1 MSASFRLLRALFFVA
16 ACIFI
21 AGCEERVP
29 ESSTESADEVYTCAM
44 HPEIREHTPGDCPI
58 CGMALVELRAG
69 SESTEGE
76 GPNSVHLS
84 ERAQAQA
91 QVRTA
96 RVTQQQ
102 SAPSA
107 RSYTGRI
114 SADESREHV
123 LTSWVGGRLERL
135 LVRTEGT
142 EVRRGQSL
150 ARVYSPEVYAAA
162 GELRVALRQQE
173 RLSGQDPV
181 FVRSAEQN
189 VEAARQRLRLLGI
202 RGAALTRLEANAVRS
217 VSIHAAYSGTVVER
231 LAEEGQQLEVGS
243 PLLRIVDLTSVW
255 ALVELPE
262 AEAAGVRPGQ
272 RVRIF
277 IDGEPRIL
285 EGEVDFVE
293 RTLRT
298 RGRVDVRV
306 VLPNEDGS
314 LRPGMT
320 LRAELQSG
328 GDDAPRLTIPV
339 SAPLFT
345 GETSVVYVASP
356 SEGGRRFSM
365 REVTLGPR
373 LGGALDGEY
382 VVLTGLDAGEEIA
395 VHGAFMIDAEL
406 SLRGGAG
413 MMGERLP
420 VAPSFTD
427 ASLNATLGPVFSSF
441 LDLSEALAADDTG
454 AATLAGDAFYQALEG
469 VETSMEAGDRLWR
482 QHEADLRESA
492 MAAMAAGDLAAWRRQ
507 LPSLEA
513 HMSALLRV
521 VPNPTDAPIRRAH
534 CPMAEGDEG
543 QDGAYWL
550 QREESIQNAYFGA
563 SMLRCGSIEATTL
576 PGARAE

>member
-1 MSASFRLLRALFFVA
+1 MSTPWKVLCLAAASALTVA
-16 ACIFI
+16 CK
-21 AGCEERVP
+21 EHVP
-29 ESSTESADEVYTCAM
+29 GSSSESSPESADEIYTCAM
-44 HPEIREHTPGDCPI
+44 HPEIRQHSPGDCPI
-58 CGMALVELRAG
+58 CGMDLVELRAG
-69 SESTEGE
+69 GHDAED
-76 GPNSVHLS
+76 PNSVHLS
-84 ERAQAQA
+84 EGAQAQA
-91 QVRTA
+91 HVRTA
-96 RVTQQQ
+96 RVGRQQ
-102 SAPSA
+102 STPSS

-135 LVRTEGT
+135 MVRTEGA
-142 EVRRGQSL
+142 EIRRGQSL
-150 ARVYSPEVYAAA
+150 ARVFSPNVYAAA

-173 RLSGQDPV
+173 RLSAQDPV

-217 VSIHAAYSGTVVER
+217 VTIHAAYAGTVVER
-231 LAEEGQQLEVGS
+231 LAQEGQQLEVGS
-243 PLLRIVDLTSVW
+243 PLLRVVDLSTVW

-262 AEAAGVRPGQ
+262 ADAAGVRRGQ
-272 RVRIF
+272 PVRLF
-277 IDGEPRIL
+277 VDGEPRIL

-306 VLPNEDGS
+306 VLPNEEGT

-320 LRAELQSG
+320 FRAELGSESG
-328 GDDAPRLTIPV
+328 GADQLTIPA

-345 GETSVVYVASP
+345 GETSVVYVASS

-373 LGGALDGEY
+373 LGGAMDGEY
-382 VVLTGLDAGEEIA
+382 VVLTGLEAGEEIA
-395 VHGAFMIDAEL
+395 VAGAFMIDAEL

-413 MMGERLP
+413 MMGQRLP
-420 VAPSFTD
+420 PSPRFAD
-427 ASLNATLGPVFSSF
+427 ARLQTTLGPLFSTF
-441 LDLSEALAADDTG
+441 LDLSEALAADDVSAASAAG
-454 AATLAGDAFYQALEG
+454 AAFAESIEG
-469 VETSMEAGDRLWR
+469 VEASMEEGEALWR
-482 QHEADLRESA
+482 SHAETLRTSA
-492 MAAMAAGDLAAWRRQ
+492 RTASVAGDLAAWRDE
-507 LPSLEA
+507 LPALEA
-513 HMSALLRV
+513 SLSALLRV
-521 VPNPTDAPIRRAH
+521 VPNPTGAPIHRAH

-543 QDGAYWL
+543 EEGAYWL
-550 QREESIQNAYFGA
+550 QRGESIQNAYFGA